1 MPSDVSTSPRD
12 PARRI
17 RLGELTREELRARL
31 PEATVVLPTG
41 STEQHGPHLP
51 LLTDAFM
58 AEAVALRAA
67 ERVAGQADVL
77 VAALLPYGCSHH
89 HLPVGG
95 ALTITQRS
103 YVAFVADLAESLA
116 TSGGRRL
123 VLLNGHGGNEDALR
137 VVANE
142 LVYERQVDLTIA
154 AASYWTLGRAA
165 LAADPSLRGP
175 VPGHAGNFETSC
187 LLALQPDLV
196 RLDERFAADA
206 APRPLAIGYGFDAVP
221 VRRPGVW
228 EASGGVT
235 DAAAE
240 ANAEAG
246 ARALEAIVSA
256 TADFLLAFD
265 RCPPVGR
272 YHAPQ

>member
-1 MPSDVSTSPRD
+1 MSSE
-12 PARRI
+12 RRRGRRV

-31 PEATVVLPTG
+31 PGATVVLPTG

-51 LLTDAFM
+51 LLTDALM

-67 ERVAGQADVL
+67 EQVAPRADVL

-95 ALTITQRS
+95 ALTVTQRT
-103 YVAFVADLAESLA
+103 YVALVTDLAESLA
-116 TSGGRRL
+116 CMGGRRL

-142 LVYERQVDLTIA
+142 LVYERRLDLAVA

-165 LAADPSLRGP
+165 LPADVPGP

-187 LLALQPDLV
+187 LLALRPDLV
-196 RLDERFAADA
+196 RLGERFPEDE
-206 APRPLAIGYGFDAVP
+206 APRPLAADYQFGGLP
-221 VRRPGVW
+221 VRRPGLW

-235 DAAAE
+235 DAARA
-240 ANAEAG
+240 ANVEAG
-246 ARALEAIVSA
+246 ARAIEAIVHA
-256 TADFLLAFD
+256 TADFLLAFHAA
-265 RCPPVGR
+265 P
-272 YHAPQ
+272 APQPAPSP